1 MSEVSSNRQNRGGLK
16 LLIFI
21 LVCIAAG
28 FAYVMFAQQGEKSAQ
43 AAAPNTPPPPVAE
56 VITVKPEKVRIWTS
70 FSGRLSAVDRADIKP
85 LVGGE
90 LQQVLFT
97 DGQLVEKNEL
107 LFVIDPRPYK
117 AALAS
122 AEAQLASAK
131 SKATLAKDEL
141 ARTQKLVRDKLV
153 SDSVFDAA
161 KNENQVAIA
170 AISEAES
177 AVSQAKL
184 NLNYCYIR
192 APFSGRVSR
201 AELTVGNI
209 IETTPSAPVLTT
221 IVANDRFYAEFD
233 VDEQTYIKMMRNT
246 DKEHKMPV
254 DMTLAADESVVYH
267 GDIYSLDNRLDI
279 ASGTIRARAIFD
291 NKDGALTPGMYANVK
306 VGSADKQDAL
316 LIPSRAIGT
325 NQNKKFVFVINDE
338 NQAVYHEVELGGH
351 HQDKRIVLSGLKAG
365 DRVVVNG
372 LSHIRANMVVSP
384 KTVDETDAPVSEE

>member
-1 MSEVSSNRQNRGGLK
+1 MSELSSNRQNRGWLK
-16 LLIFI
+16 LILFIF
-21 LVCIAAG
+21 VCAAAG
-28 FAYVMFAQQGEKSAQ
+28 AAYVSYANEGESPKQSE
-43 AAAPNTPPPPVAE
+43 APNPPPPPVAE
-56 VITVKPEKVRIWTS
+56 IITLKSEEVRIWTR
-70 FSGRLSAVDRADIKP
+70 FSGRLSAVDKADIKP

-90 LQQVLFT
+90 LQQVLFD
-97 DGQLVEKNEL
+97 DGQLVEKNDL

-131 SKATLAKDEL
+131 SRATLAKDEL
-141 ARTQKLVRDKLV
+141 VRAERLVKDKLV
-153 SDSVFDAA
+153 SESVFDAA
-161 KNENQVAIA
+161 KNENQVSVA
-170 AISEAES
+170 AIREAES

-192 APFSGRVSR
+192 APFAGRVSR

-233 VDEQTYIKMMRNT
+233 IDEQTYIKMMRNNHAET
-246 DKEHKMPV
+246 KMPV

-267 GDIYSLDNRLDI
+267 GEIHSLDNQLDI

-291 NKDGALTPGMYANVK
+291 NKDGALTPGMYANVR
-306 VGSADKQDAL
+306 VGAAEKQQAL
-316 LIPSRAIGT
+316 LIPNRAIGT
-325 NQNKKFVFVINDE
+325 NQDKKFVFALNDE
-338 NQAVYHEVELGGH
+338 NQAVYTDVQLGGH
-351 HQDKRIVLSGLKAG
+351 HQGKRLVLSGLNVG

-372 LSHIRANMVVSP
+372 LSHIRPNMVVSP
-384 KTVDETDAPVSEE
+384 KSVTETDDSVSEE

>member
-1 MSEVSSNRQNRGGLK
+1 MSEVSSNRHNRGWLK
-16 LLIFI
+16 LIVFA

-28 FAYVMFAQQGEKSAQ
+28 AAYMTYAKEDGKTAQ
-43 AAAPNTPPPPVAE
+43 AATPNTPPPPVVE
-56 VITVKPEKVRIWTS
+56 VITLKPEEVRIWTN
-70 FSGRLSAVDRADIKP
+70 FSGRLSAVDKADIKP

-90 LQQVLFT
+90 LQKVLFE
-97 DGQLVEKNEL
+97 DGQLVDKNEL

-131 SKATLAKDEL
+131 SKAKLAKDEL
-141 ARTQKLVRDKLV
+141 ARAEKLVRDKLV

-161 KNENQVAIA
+161 KNENQVSIA
-170 AISEAES
+170 TISEAES

-192 APFSGRVSR
+192 APFAGRVSR

-209 IETTPSAPVLTT
+209 IETAPSAPVLTT

-233 VDEQTYIKMMRNT
+233 IDEQTYIKMMRNNQT
-246 DKEHKMPV
+246 QQKMPV

-267 GDIYSLDNRLDI
+267 GQIYSLDNQLDI
-279 ASGTIRARAIFD
+279 DSGTIRARAIFD
-291 NKDGALTPGMYANVK
+291 NKDGALTPGMYANIK
-306 VGSADKQDAL
+306 VGSANKEQAL
-316 LIPSRAIGT
+316 LIPNRAIGT
-325 NQNKKFVFVINDE
+325 NQDKKFVFVINDE
-338 NQAVYHEVELGGH
+338 NKATYRGVVLGGH
-351 HQDKRIVLSGLKAG
+351 HQGKRIVLSGLNAG

-372 LSHIRANMVVSP
+372 LSHIRADMVVSP
-384 KTVDETDAPVSEE
+384 KSMSEDDDKAAEV

>member
-21 LVCIAAG
+21 LVCIAAAV
-28 FAYVMFAQQGEKSAQ
+28 AYVMFAQQGEKSAQ

-56 VITVKPEKVRIWTS
+56 VILVQPEKVRIWTS
-70 FSGRLSAVDRADIKP
+70 FSGRLSAVDSADIKP

-97 DGQLVEKNEL
+97 DGQLVDKNEL

-141 ARTQKLVRDKLV
+141 ARTEKLVRDKLV

-192 APFSGRVSR
+192 APFAGRVSR

-246 DKEHKMPV
+246 GEQNKMPV

-267 GDIYSLDNRLDI
+267 GDIYSLDNQLDI

-316 LIPSRAIGT
+316 LIPNRAIGT
-325 NQNKKFVFVINDE
+325 NQSKKFVFVINDE
-338 NQAVYHEVELGGH
+338 NQAVYHEVVLGGH
-351 HQDKRIVLSGLKAG
+351 HQGKRIVLSGLKAG

-384 KTVDETDAPVSEE
+384 KTVAEADAPVSEE

>member
-1 MSEVSSNRQNRGGLK
+1 MSELSSKHQNRGWLK
-16 LLIFI
+16 LILFIFA
-21 LVCIAAG
+21 CIAAG
-28 FAYVMFAQQGEKSAQ
+28 AAYMSYANEGEESTQ
-43 AAAPNTPPPPVAE
+43 AAAPKTPPPPVAE
-56 VITVKPEKVRIWTS
+56 VITLQPEEVRIWTR
-70 FSGRLSAVDRADIKP
+70 FSGRLSAVDKADIKP

-90 LQQVLFT
+90 LQKVLFD

-117 AALAS
+117 AALAR

-131 SKATLAKDEL
+131 SRATLAKDEL
-141 ARTQKLVRDKLV
+141 ARAERLVKDKLV

-161 KNENQVAIA
+161 KNENQVSVA
-170 AISEAES
+170 AIREAES

-192 APFSGRVSR
+192 APFAGRVSR

-209 IETTPSAPVLTT
+209 IETAPSSPVLTT

-233 VDEQTYIKMMRNT
+233 IDEQTYIKMMRNNHT
-246 DKEHKMPV
+246 EQKMPV

-267 GDIYSLDNRLDI
+267 GEIHSLDNQLDI

-291 NKDGALTPGMYANVK
+291 NKDGALTPGMYANVR
-306 VGSADKQDAL
+306 VGAAEKQQAL
-316 LIPSRAIGT
+316 LIPNRAIGT
-325 NQNKKFVFVINDE
+325 NQDKKFVFVINAE
-338 NQAVYHEVELGGH
+338 NQAVYKEVQLGGH
-351 HQDKRIVLSGLKAG
+351 HQAKRLVLSGLNTG

-384 KTVDETDAPVSEE
+384 KSVAETDEPATTE

>member
-28 FAYVMFAQQGEKSAQ
+28 AAYVMFAQQGEKSAQ

-56 VITVKPEKVRIWTS
+56 VVVVQPEQVRIWTN
-70 FSGRLSAVDRADIKP
+70 FSGRLSAVDKADIKP

-90 LQQVLFT
+90 LQKVLFE
-97 DGQLVEKNEL
+97 DGQLVDKNEL

-122 AEAQLASAK
+122 AEAKLASAK

-153 SDSVFDAA
+153 SESVFDAA
-161 KNENQVAIA
+161 KNESQVSIA

-184 NLNYCYIR
+184 NLDYCYIR
-192 APFSGRVSR
+192 APFAGRVSR

-209 IETTPSAPVLTT
+209 IETAPSAPVLTT
-221 IVANDRFYAEFD
+221 IVADDRFYAEFD
-233 VDEQTYIKMMRNT
+233 IDEQTYIKMMRNNK
-246 DKEHKMPV
+246 DMQKMPV
-254 DMTLAADESVVYH
+254 DMTLAADKSVVYQGH
-267 GDIYSLDNRLDI
+267 IYSLDNQLDI
-279 ASGTIRARAIFD
+279 DSGTIRARAIFD
-291 NKDGALTPGMYANVK
+291 NKDGALTPGMYANIK
-306 VGSADKQDAL
+306 VGSANKEEAL
-316 LIPSRAIGT
+316 LIPNRAIGT
-325 NQNKKFVFVINDE
+325 NQDKKFVFVVNDE
-338 NQAVYHEVELGGH
+338 NKVTYQGVVLGGH
-351 HQDKRIVLSGLKAG
+351 HEGKRIVLSGLKAG

-372 LSHIRANMVVSP
+372 LSHIRADMVVSP
-384 KTVDETDAPVSEE
+384 KPISETDD